1 MCTIGSKTSEWR
13 AVLNPAMLDG
23 LLQQARHETHHVP
36 AIFAIALPLTCVSP
50 VFAHFQKKKNTYQL
64 PEPMIATFCLCATIM
79 LLKVR
84 ELGVRQARRRSGV
97 NEHPPFMLP
106 KKNSLDA
113 GTLPIGY

>member
-1 MCTIGSKTSEWR
+1 
-13 AVLNPAMLDG
+13 MLDG

-50 VFAHFQKKKNTYQL
+50 VFAHFQKKNAYQL

-106 KKNSLDA
+106 KKNCLDA